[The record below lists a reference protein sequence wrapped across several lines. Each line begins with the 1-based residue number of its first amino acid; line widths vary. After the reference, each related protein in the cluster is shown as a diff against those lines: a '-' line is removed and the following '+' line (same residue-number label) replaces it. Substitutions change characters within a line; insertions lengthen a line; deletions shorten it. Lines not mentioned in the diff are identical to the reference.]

1 MNTSD
6 AKYVISNH
14 KDAMNINQL
23 NTFQIITQDIYRC
36 AERVY
41 IKSPM
46 VQRITGRR

>member
-1 MNTSD
+1 MSNV
-6 AKYVISNH
+6 KYVPSNQ
-14 KDAMNINQL
+14 KDDMNINQP